1 MNLSVVIPV
10 YNGEE
15 TLVPLAERLAQVLPG
30 LARGYEVL
38 LVNDGSRDG
47 SWGVI
52 EALSQRYAWV
62 QGIDLT
68 RNFGQH
74 NALLCGIRA
83 ARFEVCITMDDDLQ
97 NLPEEIHG
105 LLEKLDQGYDVVYG
119 VPKKH
124 RQSWWRNW
132 GSVLTKWSVSFVV
145 GREVSQ
151 SVRDVST
158 FRAFRTDLRRSF
170 EAYHGAEV
178 ILDGLLGWS
187 TTRFASVTV
196 EEAPRTA
203 GKSNYSFGKLASM
216 ALLILTNFSTAPLR
230 LASILGFCFTVM
242 GFLGLVYVVVQYFLL
257 GSVPGF
263 TFLASTIFVFGG
275 VQLFAIG
282 IIGEYL
288 ARLFERSS
296 GRPLYTIARTTSP
309 GGDASGTT

>member
-1 MNLSVVIPV
+1 MNVSVVIPV
-10 YNGEE
+10 YNSEK
-15 TLVPLAERLAQVLPG
+15 TLGPLLERLEAVLPG
-30 LARGYEVL
+30 LAESYEVL

-47 SWGVI
+47 SWGVVQ
-52 EALSQRYAWV
+52 ALACRYPWV
-62 QGIDLT
+62 HGFDLA

-83 ARFEVCITMDDDLQ
+83 ARYEYCITMDDDLQ
-97 NLPEEIHG
+97 NVPEEIHR
-105 LLEKLDQGYDVVYG
+105 LLEKLDEGYDVVYG
-119 VPKKH
+119 IPRRH

-132 GSVLTKWSVSFVV
+132 GSVLTKWAVSYVV

-151 SVRDVST
+151 SVRNVSA

-178 ILDGLLGWS
+178 ILDGLLGWG
-187 TTRFASVTV
+187 TTRFASVSV
-196 EEAPRTA
+196 DEDPRTV
-203 GKSNYSFGKLASM
+203 GESNYTFGKLASM

-230 LASILGFCFTVM
+230 LASVLGFCFTVM
-242 GFLGLVYVVVQYFLL
+242 GFLGLLYVVAEYFVL

-275 VQLFAIG
+275 VQLFALG

-288 ARLFERSS
+288 ARLFVRSS
-296 GRPLYTIARTTSP
+296 GQPLYTIARTTP
-309 GGDASGTT
+309 QGGDGSGGS

>member
-1 MNLSVVIPV
+1 LI
-10 YNGEE
+10 
-15 TLVPLAERLAQVLPG
+15 
-30 LARGYEVL
+30 
-38 LVNDGSRDG
+38 NDGSRDG
-47 SWGVI
+47 SWGMI
-52 EALSQRYAWV
+52 ETLSKRYAWV
-62 QGIDLT
+62 RGVDLT

-83 ARFEVCITMDDDLQ
+83 ARYEVCVTLDDDLQ
-97 NLPEEIHG
+97 NLPEEIHR

-119 VPKKH
+119 VPKRH
-124 RQSWWRNW
+124 QQSWWRNL
-132 GSVLTKWSVSFVV
+132 GSMLTKWSVSFVV

-151 SVRDVST
+151 SVRDVSA

-178 ILDGLLGWS
+178 ILDGLLGWA
-187 TTRFASVTV
+187 TTRFASVSV
-196 EEAPRTA
+196 EEEPRA
-203 GKSNYSFGKLASM
+203 VGKSNYSFGKLASM

-296 GRPLYTIARTTSP
+296 GRPPYTVARTTLP
-309 GGDASGTT
+309 GGDSSGGT

>member
-10 YNGEE
+10 YNSEK
-15 TLVPLAERLAQVLPG
+15 TLTPLVERLAKVLPG
-30 LARGYEVL
+30 LVGSYEVL
-38 LVNDGSRDG
+38 LINDGSRDG

-52 EALSQRYAWV
+52 EALSKRYAWV
-62 QGIDLT
+62 HGIDLA

-83 ARFEVCITMDDDLQ
+83 ACYDVCITMDDDLQ
-97 NLPEEIHG
+97 QFPEEIHG
-105 LLEKLDQGYDVVYG
+105 LLEKLDQGFDVVYG
-119 VPKKH
+119 VPKRH

-151 SVRDVST
+151 SVRDVSA

-187 TTRFASVTV
+187 TTRFASTTV
-196 EEAPRTA
+196 EEAPRTV

-230 LASILGFCFTVM
+230 LASILGFCFTIM
-242 GFLGLVYVVVQYFLL
+242 GFLGLVYVVVIYIML

-263 TFLASTIFVFGG
+263 SFLASTIFVFGG
-275 VQLFAIG
+275 VQLFALG

-296 GRPLYTIARTTSP
+296 GRPLYTIARTTP
-309 GGDASGTT
+309 LGGDASGGT